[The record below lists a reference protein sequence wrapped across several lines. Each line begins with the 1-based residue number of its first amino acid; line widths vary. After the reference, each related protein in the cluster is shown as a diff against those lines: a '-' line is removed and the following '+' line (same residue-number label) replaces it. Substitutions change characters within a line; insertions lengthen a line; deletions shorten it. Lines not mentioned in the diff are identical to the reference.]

1 MTDFERL
8 NNLFLNNELQAIS
21 NDKLGYRYFL
31 VKSMSR
37 NDLCKKFLKDY
48 SIKIPGKTSEY
59 VLNIFNSS
67 VSTNNIEYFILEE
80 AKKEKITKSERDYLI
95 DQLSRLKIFD
105 WGGSYQNA
113 LEKNIV
119 NNYVKK
125 IKSYDDLNKKVDTSI
140 LEAVRGYT
148 FNSWYNHWT
157 TILIEDIF
165 NDVEDIIPAIGKI
178 EKIDFFIKTIP
189 FDLKVTYFPE
199 EYLENELKIMGF
211 GVELTQ
217 MKKIC
222 RECNIFIP
230 NDLNNRRL
238 KEHLYTKLSES
249 SYPKAQSFIK
259 DLNGL
264 KSEIIT
270 KNRENPYKLKVWLY
284 ENQGEKRFDA
294 SNRFFMILVDQNN
307 MYNSWKLKRNLTFI
321 KNALSEHIG
330 NIAKDLNALRTTFTW
345 NKNNISYNVLSDILF
360 LIKE

>member
-1 MTDFERL
+1 MDSRMTDFERL

-178 EKIDFFIKTIP
+178 EKILGIAYLNDNKIIVNKDRFPIQNLDDIP
-189 FDLKVTYFPE
+189 IVGDECYLIPVE
-199 EYLENELKIMGF
+199 ECGSRTKSLRI
-211 GVELTQ
+211 
-217 MKKIC
+217 
-222 RECNIFIP
+222 IP
-230 NDLNNRRL
+230 PKNNNPNV
-238 KEHLYTKLSES
+238 HM
-249 SYPKAQSFIK
+249 A
-259 DLNGL
+259 
-264 KSEIIT
+264 
-270 KNRENPYKLKVWLY
+270 KNY
-284 ENQGEKRFDA
+284 
-294 SNRFFMILVDQNN
+294 
-307 MYNSWKLKRNLTFI
+307 
-321 KNALSEHIG
+321 
-330 NIAKDLNALRTTFTW
+330 IAKEVLN
-345 NKNNISYNVLSDILF
+345 K
-360 LIKE
+360 